1 MSQFKGGNVQAED
14 VFKELT
20 KIEDFLLTYASRH
33 LNGSS
38 PLIYN
43 SKEVCKYHSPLY
55 LMSNQGNSSLLNIP

>member
-1 MSQFKGGNVQAED
+1 MHFQKLDNLLQDLMSQFKGGNVQAED

-43 SKEVCKYHSPLY
+43 SKEVC
-55 LMSNQGNSSLLNIP
+55 